1 MLDAVGCSRLVQE
14 EKNVPNSRVMLS
26 NVVDT
31 SHVWLFKFK
40 LIKIKLNKKFN
51 SLSAPATFKLL
62 NNPLWPVGTIS
73 DGTDVEYFS
82 LFRKS
87 R

>member
-40 LIKIKLNKKFN
+40 LIKIKLN
-51 SLSAPATFKLL
+51 
-62 NNPLWPVGTIS
+62 
-73 DGTDVEYFS
+73 
-82 LFRKS
+82 
-87 R
+87 